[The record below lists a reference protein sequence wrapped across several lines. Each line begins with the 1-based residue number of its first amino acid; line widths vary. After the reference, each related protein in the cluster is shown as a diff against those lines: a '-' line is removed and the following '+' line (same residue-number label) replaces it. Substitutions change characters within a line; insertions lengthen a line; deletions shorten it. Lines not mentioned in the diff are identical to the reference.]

1 MEKSTLDEV
10 LGPSLVGLRA
20 SDGPTNESGNN
31 KLLGPEMRASDGPT
45 NESGN
50 DKLLAPEK
58 QRTWTKRTRMDYGP
72 VETLKESANLV
83 LGKQTIQT
91 QQ

>member
-20 SDGPTNESGNN
+20 SDGPMNESGNN
-31 KLLGPEMRASDGPT
+31 RLLGPEMRALDRPT

-58 QRTWTKRTRMDYGP
+58 HRTWTKRTRMDYGP

-83 LGKQTIQT
+83 LGKQTNQT

>member
-20 SDGPTNESGNN
+20 SDGPMNESGNN
-31 KLLGPEMRASDGPT
+31 RLLGPEMRALDRPT

-83 LGKQTIQT
+83 LGKQTNQT

>member
-31 KLLGPEMRASDGPT
+31 KLLGPE
-45 NESGN
+45 
-50 DKLLAPEK
+50 K

-83 LGKQTIQT
+83 LGKQTNQT

>member
-20 SDGPTNESGNN
+20 SDGPMNESGNN
-31 KLLGPEMRASDGPT
+31 RLPGPEMRALDGPT

-50 DKLLAPEK
+50 DKLL
-58 QRTWTKRTRMDYGP
+58 GP
-72 VETLKESANLV
+72 
-83 LGKQTIQT
+83 
-91 QQ
+91 